1 MRGPLQTGFP
11 RRPDEIAAPYRRI
24 TESADPA
31 ELIDGGQSE
40 TELYWGGSSPRT
52 STTRQPADAR
62 RVGRLQVV
70 VRAIAER
77 RSAGVLA
84 LAEIHRLRF
93 FCRPGHRREG
103 RVLMRAIA
111 EWLICGLAAGAPI
124 VRLARFHFDWLRPLF
139 GHYRLSAHPC
149 SPSRAPRYDP
159 RRIARLSPRLSARA
173 ITLLPMAGAH
183 NNRCSGSPGAKRVE
197 NSAPGWSKVG

>member
-1 MRGPLQTGFP
+1 MSLHTFPSRETRRTGG
-11 RRPDEIAAPYRRI
+11 I
-24 TESADPA
+24 
-31 ELIDGGQSE
+31 
-40 TELYWGGSSPRT
+40 SPRT
-52 STTRQPADAR
+52 SPTRQPADAR
-62 RVGRLQVV
+62 SVGRLQLA

-77 RSAGVLA
+77 RSARVLA

-139 GHYRLSAHPC
+139 GHDRLSAHPC
-149 SPSRAPRYDP
+149 SPSRTSRYDP
-159 RRIARLSPRLSARA
+159 RPIAQLSPRLSACA
-173 ITLLPMAGAH
+173 TTLLPMAGAH
-183 NNRCSGSPGAKRVE
+183 NDRCSGLPGRAGGRSPTKRRSPNPRSTTDRQRE
-197 NSAPGWSKVG
+197 